1 MRSGDGPDF
10 GAGAPAEIT
19 LALDAGGTVL
29 KGALLVNGQVV
40 PGSFMSRPSES
51 QGPASGTIAGFAG
64 ACLRL
69 LRFYTFAY
77 GPLHRNDEVR
87 IGFAFPGPFDY
98 EEGIALLQGVGKYEA
113 LYKMSV
119 RDLLRAE
126 LHQHSTNTPGIITDL
141 LASADIRFGNDALMF
156 GLGIGLRFPSERLIC
171 LTLGTG
177 LGSAF
182 VENGQLVSATDGV
195 PLNGMLFAEPY
206 RDSIVDDYFGRRGIL
221 GMASQRGILAENT
234 DVADLAEAAKLGDA
248 EALELFHEYGRRLG
262 EMLLPYVIAFKPDRI
277 VLGGQISNSF
287 ALWENDMQ
295 QSLGTF
301 SLPVLQLQDGIADV
315 FKGIHKL
322 FEDTDGHP
330 SASLHK

>member
-10 GAGAPAEIT
+10 GAGTSVEIT
-19 LALDAGGTVL
+19 VALDAGGTVL
-29 KGALLVNGQVV
+29 KGALLVDGEVV
-40 PGSFMSRPSES
+40 PGSFISRPSES
-51 QGPASGTIAGFAG
+51 QGPASGTISGFAG
-64 ACLRL
+64 ACLQL
-69 LRFYTFAY
+69 LQSYASAY
-77 GPLHRNDEVR
+77 GPLHRNDKVR

-113 LYKMSV
+113 LYKLSV
-119 RDLLRAE
+119 RDLLRTE
-126 LHQHSTNTPGIITDL
+126 LQQHSTNTPGIITDL

-156 GLGIGLRFPSERLIC
+156 GLGTGLRFPSERLIC

-206 RDSIVDDYFGRRGIL
+206 RDGIVDDYFGRRGIL
-221 GMASQRGILAENT
+221 GMASQRGILTDNT
-234 DVADLAEAAKLGDA
+234 DVGDLAETARHGDA
-248 EALELFHEYGRRLG
+248 KARALFHEYGSRLG

-287 ALWENDMQ
+287 PLWENDMREA
-295 QSLGTF
+295 LGTF
-301 SLPVLQLQDGIADV
+301 SLPVLQLQDGIAAV

-322 FEDTDGHP
+322 FENSDGHP
-330 SASLHK
+330 SAPFHK